1 MINWLEL
8 IFVMSVVSSIMF
20 GAVLLIERFYKTEY
34 IEYVYFMMKVVLII
48 FLIPMF
54 ILITKIVMDSM
65 GYTINDI
72 HGDDIMSV
80 ICFNRYNIAMFPHIQ
95 AAAICIFAIWGL
107 GAILTFINSFIK
119 GRRLLHHLI
128 KSSETIS
135 KKELDCMIEKAKTEL
150 DIRKL
155 PVLYKSHL
163 ISTPFLTGIFN
174 PKIIFPGRDFSEEE
188 WDLMLRHELMHLK
201 SNDLLFKAIIGIV
214 HCIHWFNPIVYLYK
228 IIFFDFSEYACDK
241 RTAAAFNSRQK
252 SQYAGLIVSL
262 AATRPE
268 YEQTVTFVDRNYKVI
283 ERRVKEIMKKPTKE
297 KSALL
302 IGTMALFILL
312 CPMAAYAAASGVM
325 EAQSIMVK
333 NELTKNIEESN
344 IFLSQESSVNMRADA
359 VKVILV
365 NPRGIN
371 NIDMSLEAGNTYM
384 FDTLSLKKGQEIT
397 LSIVSDK
404 SSDRFSVSITDKSGK
419 GRLFSSNKGMVSA
432 TYTVPQNGDYKIY
445 MNGPNSGSDDI
456 HISGTI
462 RIE

>member
-1 MINWLEL
+1 
-8 IFVMSVVSSIMF
+8 
-20 GAVLLIERFYKTEY
+20 
-34 IEYVYFMMKVVLII
+34 
-48 FLIPMF
+48 
-54 ILITKIVMDSM
+54 
-65 GYTINDI
+65 
-72 HGDDIMSV
+72 
-80 ICFNRYNIAMFPHIQ
+80 
-95 AAAICIFAIWGL
+95 
-107 GAILTFINSFIK
+107 
-119 GRRLLHHLI
+119 
-128 KSSETIS
+128 
-135 KKELDCMIEKAKTEL
+135 
-150 DIRKL
+150 
-155 PVLYKSHL
+155 
-163 ISTPFLTGIFN
+163 
-174 PKIIFPGRDFSEEE
+174 
-188 WDLMLRHELMHLK
+188 MLRHELMHLK

-252 SQYAGLIVSL
+252 SQYAGLIISL

-268 YEQTVTFVDRNYKVI
+268 YEQTVTFVDRNYRVI

-325 EAQSIMVK
+325 EAQSIAVK
-333 NELTKNIEESN
+333 NELTKNIEEST

-371 NIDMSLEAGNTYM
+371 NIDMSLEAGSTYM
-384 FDTLSLKKGQEIT
+384 FDSLSLKKGQEIT

-419 GRLFSSNKGMVSA
+419 GKLFSSNKGMVSA
-432 TYTVPQNGDYKIY
+432 AYTVPQNGDYKIY

>member
-54 ILITKIVMDSM
+54 TLITKIVMDSM

-80 ICFNRYNIAMFPHIQ
+80 ICFNRYNIAMLPHIQ

-107 GAILTFINSFIK
+107 GA
-119 GRRLLHHLI
+119 
-128 KSSETIS
+128 
-135 KKELDCMIEKAKTEL
+135 
-150 DIRKL
+150 
-155 PVLYKSHL
+155 
-163 ISTPFLTGIFN
+163 
-174 PKIIFPGRDFSEEE
+174 
-188 WDLMLRHELMHLK
+188 
-201 SNDLLFKAIIGIV
+201 IGIV

-344 IFLSQESSVNMRADA
+344 NFLSQESSVNMRADA

-419 GRLFSSNKGMVSA
+419 GKLFSSNKGMVSA